1 MNAMK
6 RYSLFVLVSV
16 GVLAI
21 AAARVDG
28 DEDEKTRPTLCS
40 TDLFRAGDHGF
51 TEFRIPALTV
61 ANDGTVYA
69 AVAGRMRSGDDWGE
83 SAIFVIRSG
92 DRGRTWKERA
102 RIDVGFLRLADS
114 SLPSGGLTVEE
125 ARERKIHVAPNAARP
140 GEKTIDN
147 PTFMT
152 DRRSGRTFLL
162 FQLGYRRAF
171 IWDVAT
177 EGPPRE
183 ITATFDRYRPE
194 YPWKVL
200 AMGPGHGIQLASG
213 RLLVSVW
220 LSDSSAGDHRHSC
233 VSTIYS
239 DDGGQT
245 WERGAIACAHP
256 KPINPSEAVLIELL
270 DGRIMLNV
278 RDESGLSRRRCL
290 VSADGISDWE
300 DLGPRG
306 DLFCPVCHASLI
318 RLPGGKRP
326 LLFVNPD
333 AGADAKSLWGTAMLT
348 RRNVT
353 AKLSYDDGVTWPI
366 SRVLDDGP
374 WSAYSDLAVMPD
386 GEILCLYERGQVN
399 GVTQAV
405 RLLRFSEEWLH
416 E

>member
-1 MNAMK
+1 MLQDSKMLHVA
-6 RYSLFVLVSV
+6 
-16 GVLAI
+16 
-21 AAARVDG
+21 
-28 DEDEKTRPTLCS
+28 
-40 TDLFRAGDHGF
+40 DLFRAGDYGV
-51 TEFRIPALTV
+51 TEFRIPALGL
-61 ANDGTVYA
+61 AAGCTVYA
-69 AVAGRMRSGDDWGE
+69 AAAGRMRSGDDWGE
-83 SAIFVIRSG
+83 SAIFVKRSTDG
-92 DRGRTWKERA
+92 GLTWEDHA
-102 RIDVGFLRLADS
+102 RIDVAFLKLTDSGLAA
-114 SLPSGGLTVEE
+114 GGLTVEE
-125 ARERKIHVAPNAARP
+125 ALKRNVYVAPGAAQP

-147 PTFMT
+147 PTFIT
-152 DRRSGRTFLL
+152 DHRLGRTFLL

-171 IWDVAT
+171 IWDVTSA
-177 EGPPRE
+177 EPPQD
-183 ITATFDRYRPE
+183 ITATFDAFRPE

-233 VSTIYS
+233 MSTIYS

-256 KPINPSEAVLIELL
+256 EPINPSEAVLVELL
-270 DGRIMLNV
+270 DGRVLLNV

-290 VSADGISDWE
+290 VSTDGVADWQ
-300 DLGPRG
+300 DLGTRG
-306 DLFCPVCHASLI
+306 DLFCPVCHASMI
-318 RLPGGKRP
+318 RLPGGRRP

-333 AGADAKSLWGTAMLT
+333 SGADAKSLWGTAMLT

-366 SRVLDDGP
+366 QRVLDDGP
-374 WSAYSDLAVMPD
+374 SGYSDLAVLAD
-386 GEILCLYERGQVN
+386 GTILCLYERGNVN

-405 RLLRFSEEWLH
+405 RLLKFTEKWLH